1 MQPGIYY
8 VLDQKMK
15 VYNGDFEKIMQENE
29 NPLDKSSFLKTMS
42 CSLKTS
48 MSTATKASN
57 SATLHSAVAAT
68 TTNGPPNTTDEV
80 FDAISMIVN
89 NNNVLIEKDFIESIK
104 LIVRQSEQIRKR
116 RLDLSIF
123 VCRVILFLFLAFMM
137 MFFIGFFYTLNSISN
152 EFRIK
157 NLYDSN
163 NGLEKAIAQ

>member
-1 MQPGIYY
+1 MSKRIKDTVPQS
-8 VLDQKMK
+8 LQKLFSKRTSPKIGNDLQFFHSKTNMK
-15 VYNGDFEKIMQENE
+15 HKKCRDLTDSDNNNFNKVFKLEASCGDFEKIMQENE

-68 TTNGPPNTTDEV
+68 TTNTTNGPPNTTDEV

-104 LIVRQSEQIRKR
+104 WR
-116 RLDLSIF
+116 
-123 VCRVILFLFLAFMM
+123 
-137 MFFIGFFYTLNSISN
+137 IG
-152 EFRIK
+152 
-157 NLYDSN
+157 
-163 NGLEKAIAQ
+163 